1 MKDLLKSDLLALQ
14 IERDHR
20 DFEIVLSRLRPALRR
35 EKFLKFVNLCD
46 FAPKRVSPIQL
57 RAQKIF
63 ARCFSLEDLEF
74 LQRNAEFNQA
84 TENIEN
90 LEDAFAALE
99 LGGRL
104 TSEAWIKLNYPD
116 GFSRWVRSAARQLAD
131 EGFEPLRNGAA
142 SPSSICTLRVR
153 QCAHTRLE
161 ASKEKSN
168 AHFNIP
174 QGDNK
179 AAPHAGSSVL

>member
-1 MKDLLKSDLLALQ
+1 MKDLLKSDVLALQ

-20 DFEIVLSRLRPALRR
+20 DIEIVLSRLRPALRR

-46 FAPKRVSPIQL
+46 FTPKRVSPIQL

-84 TENIEN
+84 TENIET

-99 LGGRL
+99 LGERL

-116 GFSRWVRSAARQLAD
+116 GFSRWVLSGSQSLSR
-131 EGFEPLRNGAA
+131 GGLR
-142 SPSSICTLRVR
+142 TT
-153 QCAHTRLE
+153 Q
-161 ASKEKSN
+161 
-168 AHFNIP
+168 
-174 QGDNK
+174 Q
-179 AAPHAGSSVL
+179 

>member
-1 MKDLLKSDLLALQ
+1 MGGVSHTGSVKDLLESDVLDIQ

-20 DFEIVLSRLRPALRR
+20 DIEIVLLRLRPALRR

-74 LQRNAEFNQA
+74 LQRNAEFIQA
-84 TENIEN
+84 TENIEK

-99 LGGRL
+99 LGERL

-116 GFSRWVRSAARQLAD
+116 GFSRWVLS
-131 EGFEPLRNGAA
+131 
-142 SPSSICTLRVR
+142 
-153 QCAHTRLE
+153 
-161 ASKEKSN
+161 
-168 AHFNIP
+168 
-174 QGDNK
+174 
-179 AAPHAGSSVL
+179 GSQSLIIG